1 MKIFKENKQK
11 GVLGILQVKELLMS
25 IISQIYRYSIS
36 DSSLLLFH
44 NFNFLGSDED
54 ECEDC
59 IEQVMKGYN
68 LDLYEVLASERTL
81 LFDVCKR
88 KET

>member
-1 MKIFKENKQK
+1 MKESKQK

-36 DSSLLLFH
+36 DSLVYFTI
-44 NFNFLGSDED
+44 FLPKSDEDED

-68 LDLYEVLASERTL
+68 LDLYEVHKTIKPYLMQ
-81 LFDVCKR
+81 
-88 KET
+88 

>member
-1 MKIFKENKQK
+1 MKESKQK

-36 DSSLLLFH
+36 DSLVYFII
-44 NFNFLGSDED
+44 FFLKSDED

-68 LDLYEVLASERTL
+68 LDLYEVSTL
-81 LFDVCKR
+81 NHI
-88 KET
+88 

>member
-1 MKIFKENKQK
+1 MKILKENKQK

-44 NFNFLGSDED
+44 NLTLVVTRMS
-54 ECEDC
+54 
-59 IEQVMKGYN
+59 V
-68 LDLYEVLASERTL
+68 RTAL
-81 LFDVCKR
+81 NKS
-88 KET
+88 

>member
-1 MKIFKENKQK
+1 MKIFKESKQK

-44 NFNFLGSDED
+44 NLTLVVTRMS
-54 ECEDC
+54 
-59 IEQVMKGYN
+59 V
-68 LDLYEVLASERTL
+68 RTAL
-81 LFDVCKR
+81 NKS
-88 KET
+88 